1 MSPERSAESWGEEG
15 GAGSLSPVGEAAPS
29 AEASGWSINAR
40 EQGAKGLRKGK
51 GKSWLESSPLLPGGG
66 VIQAGGV
73 RRKGGEPGAGGE
85 RGWGGRGRGCRRVA
99 RRGCRGGGPSAVIG
113 GGGMAARGEKRS
125 STSIL
130 YAKKINRSPY
140 KILARARNYLSSRS
154 CLD

>member
-73 RRKGGEPGAGGE
+73 RRKGGESVAALAQAAGTG
-85 RGWGGRGRGCRRVA
+85 
-99 RRGCRGGGPSAVIG
+99 
-113 GGGMAARGEKRS
+113 AARATAVGIDMEWRHERLRS
-125 STSIL
+125 QS
-130 YAKKINRSPY
+130 
-140 KILARARNYLSSRS
+140 
-154 CLD
+154 